1 MLKFEIL
8 IGTKNLELA
17 FKEFFYK
24 CTDSYVILTKD
35 GEIIVYLQKGSWSRY
50 YYHNIPV
57 KIFTVHMYAIL
68 KRLWK

>member
-1 MLKFEIL
+1 MCKLQMLKFEIL

-35 GEIIVYLQKGSWSRY
+35 GEIIVYLQKGS
-50 YYHNIPV
+50 
-57 KIFTVHMYAIL
+57 
-68 KRLWK
+68 